1 MSFSIKVDD
10 ASMMFNMSSEK
21 IDSIKEYFVRVL
33 RRKVSFE
40 AFWALKHVSFELQ
53 RGESLGVI
61 GLNGSGKSTLLKLVS
76 GILKPTQGSVQTVG
90 SIAPLIEL
98 GAGFDPDLSASENIY
113 LNGAVLGY
121 SRAYM
126 KERYDEILRFAEL
139 EEFANIAIKNFSS
152 GMTARLGFAIATMNI
167 PDVLIVDEILSVG
180 DYKFQE
186 KSFARMDRMIQS
198 GATLMFVSHSIE
210 QVSKMC
216 SKALWL
222 EKGEMRMLGDAKT
235 VCEAYSRQ

>member
-139 EEFANIAIKNFSS
+139 EQFANIAIKNFSS

-235 VCEAYSRQ
+235 VCDAYSRQ